1 MRNGSRPSIGKPASC
16 HARKERAVV
25 IGTDQRITSGP
36 AAIAAAFRGRIH
48 GCTRI
53 VSRKVRFFS
62 LAPRAP
68 SIHGTQRMCG
78 DVRDHGESWR
88 VSGPSAYA
96 FCTAAHGPTETL
108 VTKFAAC
115 TRWLPFGDMLE
126 CFLDLRED
134 HALDDSSSRR
144 RSDHRHTNEDVKIDT
159 GPLAQ
164 DQKGAREIGALPS
177 DDRHHANCAWHL
189 RSS

>member
-1 MRNGSRPSIGKPASC
+1 QGGGHSARQQDGARRLGVVGQRRALPGAAACGSVRRGSQREDEVASVRSRTARVMKTLMRNGSRPSIGKPASC

-68 SIHGTQRMCG
+68 SIHGTKCG
-78 DVRDHGESWR
+78 CQDVR
-88 VSGPSAYA
+88 YN
-96 FCTAAHGPTETL
+96 AALG
-108 VTKFAAC
+108 
-115 TRWLPFGDMLE
+115 G
-126 CFLDLRED
+126 
-134 HALDDSSSRR
+134 
-144 RSDHRHTNEDVKIDT
+144 
-159 GPLAQ
+159 
-164 DQKGAREIGALPS
+164 
-177 DDRHHANCAWHL
+177 
-189 RSS
+189 